1 MVKKNL
7 QSPLRSR
14 SLAFLCLSAGILTLW
29 QLPSRAAMPM
39 ALQEIMP
46 LPSLGLANNY
56 LPIDPSE
63 IPPEIPNI
71 SPTINPNKP
80 VDNAT
85 EVAEAIRL
93 ELRLG
98 ERRVYVF
105 KGDEVIANYPVA
117 IGRSGWETP
126 TGEFVVRD
134 MIENP
139 GWENFITGEIM
150 PPGGDNPLGV
160 RWISFWTDGVNEIGF
175 HGTPYEEFIGQ
186 AVSHGCVRM
195 RNQDVVAL
203 FNKVAIGTPVVV
215 KQ

>member
-7 QSPLRSR
+7 QSSLRPR
-14 SLAFLCLSAGILTLW
+14 SLACLCLSAGIFALW

-71 SPTINPNKP
+71 SSTTNPNTP
-80 VDNAT
+80 VDNIT

-126 TGEFVVRD
+126 TGEFIVRD

-139 GWENFITGEIM
+139 GWENFRTGEVI
-150 PPGGDNPLGV
+150 PPGDDNPLGV

-175 HGTPYEEFIGQ
+175 HGTPDEELIGQ

-195 RNQDVVAL
+195 RNRDVMAL
-203 FNKVAIGTPVVV
+203 FSKVAIGTPVVV
-215 KQ
+215 IQ